1 MIFRATVIREAEPKT
16 CRHGTILNFHTKKS
30 SKMLL
35 ECCSKENVECGTEK
49 AASFLAEV
57 VSLLGNFELNN
68 YFPGFQ
74 IYIKLVIL
82 STS

>member
-1 MIFRATVIREAEPKT
+1 
-16 CRHGTILNFHTKKS
+16 
-30 SKMLL
+30 MLL

-57 VSLLGNFELNN
+57 DSLLGNFELNN